1 MEEMNQDTQQTV
13 DAGMTADERAFGAP
27 IKDGSLD
34 NSLTVA
40 EAFSAPEEVN
50 GEVAPQEGIPTTP
63 VEAGQTE
70 QAYEAKNDDRRFEYW
85 QSQAARRENEL
96 KALQHQ
102 IQTAQA
108 QSQSPAEVPAQQTQ
122 PAVQEFPPAPS
133 KPERPRAFSRDE
145 AFSDSQSDSARYLD
159 EVESWRD
166 DMVQYSELKNQ
177 YEVAVLQERL
187 DGQDNQRKEAVQR
200 MEIQKNVHRQ
210 SQQVYEHVTGHY
222 GFNDTDA
229 REFIQTMSQPESI
242 TMDNL
247 VNLYRMQKSQPTQAP
262 AVNAGPSASFTQTQN
277 AQSIPSPMG
286 VMTGESGHDTR
297 SDGDQV
303 MDELINSH
311 KSKNPWT

>member
-1 MEEMNQDTQQTV
+1 MEEMNQDTQPTIDV
-13 DAGMTADERAFGAP
+13 GMTAEERAFGAP
-27 IKDGSLD
+27 VEEGSLD

-50 GEVAPQEGIPTTP
+50 GTPAPVEGIPVAP
-63 VEAGQTE
+63 VEAGQVE
-70 QAYEAKNDDRRFEYW
+70 QPYEAKNDDRRFEYW

-96 KALQHQ
+96 SVLQQQLETAKA
-102 IQTAQA
+102 APQA
-108 QSQSPAEVPAQQTQ
+108 TAEVPAQQTK
-122 PAVQEFPPAPS
+122 PETQEFPPAPS
-133 KPERPRAFSRDE
+133 KPEKPRVFSRDE
-145 AFSDSQSDSARYLD
+145 AYSDPQSESAQYLD
-159 EVESWRD
+159 SVESWRD
-166 DMVQYSELKNQ
+166 DMVQYSELKSQ

-187 DGQDNQRKEAVQR
+187 DGQDKQRAQAVKN
-200 MEIQKNVHRQ
+200 MEVQKNTQRQ
-210 SQQVYEHVTGHY
+210 SQEVYEHVTGHY

-286 VMTGESGHDTR
+286 VVTGESGHDTR
-297 SDGDQV
+297 PEGDQV
-303 MDELINSH
+303 MDDLINSFN
-311 KSKNPWT
+311 SKNPWS

>member
-1 MEEMNQDTQQTV
+1 MEEMNQDTQVTTDV
-13 DAGMTADERAFGAP
+13 GMTAEERAFGAP
-27 IKDGSLD
+27 VEEGSSD

-40 EAFSAPEEVN
+40 EAFSVPEEVN
-50 GEVAPQEGIPTTP
+50 EAVAPQEGTPTAP

-96 KALQHQ
+96 QVLQQRLEAAKA
-102 IQTAQA
+102 APQA
-108 QSQSPAEVPAQQTQ
+108 TAEVPAQQTQ
-122 PAVQEFPPAPS
+122 PAAQEFPPAPS
-133 KPERPRAFSRDE
+133 KPEKPRAFSRDE
-145 AFSDSQSDSARYLD
+145 AYSDPQSDSARYLD

-177 YEVAVLQERL
+177 YDVAVLQERL
-187 DGQDNQRKEAVQR
+187 DGQDKQRKEAVQR
-200 MEIQKNVHRQ
+200 MEVQKNAQRQ
-210 SQQVYEHVTGHY
+210 SQEVYEHVTGHY
-222 GFNDTDA
+222 GFNDADA

-247 VNLYRMQKSQPTQAP
+247 VNLYRMQKGQPTQAP

-286 VMTGESGHDTR
+286 VVTGESGHDTR
-297 SDGDQV
+297 PEGDQV
-303 MDELINSH
+303 MDDLINSFN
-311 KSKNPWT
+311 SKNPWG